1 MFYQGECMDEL
12 VKFLSEGRHKVLVD
26 RAKTPADFRASLD
39 DGFVLLRFPDTRG
52 GTTLG
57 VRLDKSRCELG
68 EAGSPNTVRLTGT
81 LVLNYNEI
89 ELTAD
94 LDPTTLE
101 GAGSVTLIADEPTW
115 RAKRAAQSEAA
126 ATAN

>member
-1 MFYQGECMDEL
+1 MDEL
-12 VKFLSEGRHKVLVD
+12 VRFLSEGSHKVLVD
-26 RAKTPADFRASLD
+26 RAKTPADFRTSLD

-68 EAGSPNTVRLTGT
+68 ESGSTNTVKLTGT

-89 ELTAD
+89 ELRAD
-94 LDPTTLE
+94 IDPTSLE
-101 GAGSVTLIADEPTW
+101 GTGSVTLIADEPTW
-115 RAKRAAQSEAA
+115 RAKRAAQSAAA
-126 ATAN
+126 ATN

>member
-1 MFYQGECMDEL
+1 MDEL
-12 VKFLSEGRHKVLVD
+12 VKFLSDGSHKVRVD
-26 RAKTPADFRASLD
+26 RAKTPEDFRASLD
-39 DGFVLLRFPDTRG
+39 DGFVLVRFTETRG

-68 EAGSPNTVRLTGT
+68 EPGSSNAVKLIGT

-94 LDPTTLE
+94 IDPTTLE
-101 GAGSVTLIADEPTW
+101 GSGFVKLIADEPTW
-115 RAKRAAQSEAA
+115 RAKRAQAEGARGA
-126 ATAN
+126 DAVN